1 MGKASSRRL
10 AAVHHVQARQYQG
23 CHLMGFQLYFSVS
36 KGEGG
41 CELSLDWEVG
51 IYLAGE
57 HTSVSILFFFLS
69 LKNIYKRRNFQKN
82 SGSWQSFGIQ
92 DVLERWILE
101 VWGIKCARHLTPCS
115 APAAWPSLYVLGLIS
130 RLKYPVSQ
138 QNKNAPSTAGLGYG
152 ECLFL

>member
-1 MGKASSRRL
+1 MGKTSSRRL
-10 AAVHHVQARQYQG
+10 AAVHHIQARQYQG
-23 CHLMGFQLYFSVS
+23 SHFTGFQLHISVS

-41 CELSLDWEVG
+41 YELSLGWKVG

-57 HTSVSILFFFLS
+57 HTSVSIFFFLS
-69 LKNIYKRRNFQKN
+69 LKNVCKRRHFQKN

-92 DVLERWILE
+92 NVLERWILE

-152 ECLFL
+152 KCLFL

>member
-1 MGKASSRRL
+1 
-10 AAVHHVQARQYQG
+10 
-23 CHLMGFQLYFSVS
+23 MGFQLYFSVS

-92 DVLERWILE
+92 DVLER
-101 VWGIKCARHLTPCS
+101 
-115 APAAWPSLYVLGLIS
+115 
-130 RLKYPVSQ
+130 
-138 QNKNAPSTAGLGYG
+138 
-152 ECLFL
+152 